1 MGSQFVVW
9 SEPWPVVQSVRGWT
23 TYLAAIPASGQRIN

>member
-1 MGSQFVVW
+1 MGSQFVVL
-9 SEPWPVVQSVRGWT
+9 SEPWPVAQSAVGWQ

>member
-9 SEPWPVVQSVRGWT
+9 SEPWPVVQSAAGWNA
-23 TYLAAIPASGQRIN
+23 YLAVIPASGQRIN